1 MPRQA
6 LAQDQFKENNTQ
18 RQKLPSIQGAGQIF
32 SHTLHTWFFQRGGGK
47 EGGSEGWCSEVVLTM
62 IDGPVLYSHS
72 CRKLE
77 RDSSRYWPR
86 SRIAGSYSSS
96 IFSFLRK
103 LHIVLKL
110 EIRPGPKNII
120 SGLGISFL
128 MRDSSGHCQNIQFC
142 PMTRFCHFPS
152 HSGCRAALRRCR
164 VSLPTLAQ
172 QF

>member
-1 MPRQA
+1 M
-6 LAQDQFKENNTQ
+6 
-18 RQKLPSIQGAGQIF
+18 LPHMQYFILFIAEESSVDGHLGFFHIF
-32 SHTLHTWFFQRGGGK
+32 PAVNRPAVN
-47 EGGSEGWCSEVVLTM
+47 SEVHVSFQD
-62 IDGPVLYSHS
+62 I
-72 CRKLE
+72 
-77 RDSSRYWPR
+77 DSSRSWPR